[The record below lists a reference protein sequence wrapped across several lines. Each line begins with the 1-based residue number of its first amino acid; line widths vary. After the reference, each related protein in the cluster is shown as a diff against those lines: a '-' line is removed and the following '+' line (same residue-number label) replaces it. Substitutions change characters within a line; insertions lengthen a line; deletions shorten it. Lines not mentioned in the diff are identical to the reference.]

1 MYVPSRKR
9 LELRSLKCRTV
20 YYAATVVTIAGHALV
35 LAVTWRRTYGI
46 RKLVNAS
53 SMGTSLSSLILRDG
67 SVYFGLIML
76 LDVAGLISYMEYSA
90 VTSCFVTAIQPIVL
104 ARFFLNLREAALAP
118 DLPTHAS
125 RLSFMNSHHALA
137 SIAGSIVFNAERE
150 TAGGD
155 CVYEEQREEDGHVL
169 TQLSAGV

>member
-1 MYVPSRKR
+1 M
-9 LELRSLKCRTV
+9 
-20 YYAATVVTIAGHALV
+20 
-35 LAVTWRRTYGI
+35 
-46 RKLVNAS
+46 
-53 SMGTSLSSLILRDG
+53 
-67 SVYFGLIML
+67 
-76 LDVAGLISYMEYSA
+76 
-90 VTSCFVTAIQPIVL
+90 TSCFVTAYVVALSASLEIDKSVFSIQPIVL